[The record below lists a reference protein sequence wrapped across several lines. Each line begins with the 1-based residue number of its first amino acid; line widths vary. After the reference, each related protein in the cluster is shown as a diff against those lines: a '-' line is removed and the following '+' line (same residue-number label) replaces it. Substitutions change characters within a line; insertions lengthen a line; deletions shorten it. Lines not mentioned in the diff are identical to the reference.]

1 MVRHYQQRS
10 IGFNWPLFLGC
21 IASLLIHGTIFV
33 AWHPDSRHSAS
44 RTLLEIHFR
53 ILPPNLSLT
62 QPDEGIA
69 LSSRNRELA
78 KQPGGLDTP
87 QDSEA
92 SVPAPQSPI
101 YFPTHLMERRPFP
114 VSAPTAS
121 KYLNKA
127 SLPAIVVRLRL
138 FIDSHGKV
146 VDIRFISPENLEE
159 KVNQQISEMFFATSF
174 VPGNI
179 HGIDLPS
186 YMDIELDLASYIE

>member
-1 MVRHYQQRS
+1 
-10 IGFNWPLFLGC
+10 
-21 IASLLIHGTIFV
+21 
-33 AWHPDSRHSAS
+33 
-44 RTLLEIHFR
+44 
-53 ILPPNLSLT
+53 
-62 QPDEGIA
+62 
-69 LSSRNRELA
+69 
-78 KQPGGLDTP
+78 
-87 QDSEA
+87 
-92 SVPAPQSPI
+92 
-101 YFPTHLMERRPFP
+101 MERRPFP